1 MIGHHDEA
9 QHMLSFPHNGRN
21 YVGWTRPHAESAGI
35 PAEVLDAAE
44 LAAARKRMQ
53 STRRQMRLELAAR
66 AAVGAGPTLLDDVSA
81 WVATQ
86 PIATQIEWA
95 DSSRYQRTH
104 GAVADGG
111 AALGMDDAA
120 LDELFAAA
128 AAR

>member
-1 MIGHHDEA
+1 MPA
-9 QHMLSFPHNGRN
+9 LNFAHNGKQ
-21 YVGWTRPHAESAGI
+21 YAEWSRAAAEAAGI

-66 AAVGAGPTLLDDVSA
+66 AAVGAGPTLLDDVAA

-86 PIATQIEWA
+86 PIGTQIEWA
-95 DSSRYQRTH
+95 DASHYQRTH
-104 GAVADGG
+104 GAVAEGG

-120 LDELFAAA
+120 LDELFTAA

>member
-1 MIGHHDEA
+1 MVNFVYANRE
-9 QHMLSFPHNGRN
+9 
-21 YVGWTRPHAESAGI
+21 YVNWTRADAEAAGI

-44 LAAARKRMQ
+44 LAAARKGMQ
-53 STRRQMRLELAAR
+53 CTRRQMRLELAAR

-95 DSSRYQRTH
+95 DASHYQRTH
-104 GAVADGG
+104 GAVAEGG

>member
-1 MIGHHDEA
+1 MS
-9 QHMLSFPHNGRN
+9 LSFSHDGRN
-21 YVGWTRPHAESAGI
+21 YLNWQRADAEAAGI

-44 LAAARKRMQ
+44 LAAARAGMQ

-86 PIATQIEWA
+86 PVATQIEWA
-95 DSSRYQRTH
+95 DSSHYQRTH
-104 GAVADGG
+104 GAVAEGG

-120 LDELFAAA
+120 LDELFTAA